1 MSGVE
6 LKANDVLKASSVAA
20 APTVRRRSVWSSLRV
35 LPVLI
40 TVAAVCAAA
49 ALGWLAWQYY
59 MGAPWTRD
67 GTVRAYVVKIA
78 PEVAG
83 EIVQLPIAD
92 NEFVRKGDL
101 LMQID
106 PRNYSIAVRQ
116 AEAAVEQ
123 ARATAEN
130 ANAEMIRREKL
141 NDIAVTMEERQ
152 TYISQAATA
161 EANYQ
166 AALANLDQAR
176 INLRRTEV
184 RSPVNGYVTNLTAQ
198 LGDYANVGA
207 LQLSVVNSNSYWVD
221 AYFEETDLG
230 RIQDGDAATIKLMG
244 YSPLLRGR
252 VQGLARGINVPNAQP
267 DASGLASVNPIFTF
281 VRLAQRVPVRIRI
294 DEVPEGVT
302 LVAGLTATVQIEP
315 YKASSA
321 PGPAP
326 ATGKLSQ
333 AKPDA
338 SANARRRRG
347 DAATGSRTNHEPR
360 GRECGS
366 IASRPRRAA
375 TAGSAASG
383 GASIAAGVAAAERDG
398 PAAPVRGLGELDVS
412 APPSPAASNAAAAAS
427 ADLKT
432 LGEQI
437 AANPPSGA
445 ASPPTAGQKR
455 ERSERGRDGAEPI
468 PRADRRPLR
477 RPECCARSGAS
488 IPRLAPPARPPEVA
502 ARLWAPIGPCGR
514 PSSVNGIILASPA
527 ISVARAIGS
536 GGT

>member
-1 MSGVE
+1 M
-6 LKANDVLKASSVAA
+6 
-20 APTVRRRSVWSSLRV
+20 
-35 LPVLI
+35 PVLV
-40 TVAAVCAAA
+40 TVVAVAAAA
-49 ALGWLAWQYY
+49 ALGWQAWQYY

-78 PEVAG
+78 PQVAG
-83 EIVQLPIAD
+83 EIVQLPVAD

-123 ARATAEN
+123 TRATAEN

-176 INLRRTEV
+176 INLKRTEV

-198 LGDYANVGA
+198 LGDYADVGA
-207 LQLSVVNSNSYWVD
+207 LKLSVVNSDSYWVD

-244 YSPLLRGR
+244 YSPVLRGR
-252 VQGLARGINVPNAQP
+252 VQGLARGINVPNAAP

-302 LVAGLTATVQIEP
+302 LVAGLTATVQVEP
-315 YKASSA
+315 YKAPAA

-326 ATGKLSQ
+326 ASGKLSQ
-333 AKPDA
+333 AEPDA
-338 SANARRRRG
+338 SATLVANETMPQPAPAQTISP
-347 DAATGSRTNHEPR
+347 AAAN
-360 GRECGS
+360 
-366 IASRPRRAA
+366 
-375 TAGSAASG
+375 SAASQAG
-383 GASIAAGVAAAERDG
+383 RRAPPQAAQPQAASQAPPPQTATG

-412 APPSPAASNAAAAAS
+412 APPSPEASNAAAAAS

-432 LGEQI
+432 LEEQI

-445 ASPPTAGQKR
+445 ASPPAAAKSGSNPSADMMASSEYLGQTVDLYDG
-455 ERSERGRDGAEPI
+455 ETVIPAPAHRSPDPLH
-468 PRADRRPLR
+468 RR
-477 RPECCARSGAS
+477 
-488 IPRLAPPARPPEVA
+488 ARP
-502 ARLWAPIGPCGR
+502 RWRHGYGHQ
-514 PSSVNGIILASPA
+514 
-527 ISVARAIGS
+527 
-536 GGT
+536 